1 MANEETKKKQGDLDK
16 SIDLGLDQFGR
27 FARTRWFLLIIL
39 AIVIWYSLV
48 YMIPQLRP
56 PTPSTLFQV
65 ILQISFAL
73 IFVGVQFFMYFF
85 LMGRPRMYWVLPGET
100 GVNFDDYKGNPEVL
114 EAARRIVSLV
124 TGVKEFEKMGGKP
137 VRGLLL
143 SGPPGTGKS
152 YLAQCISTE
161 AGVPFGYIS
170 AASLRGIFMGM
181 DVLAIKNVYN
191 KARRFSR
198 EYGGCIVFMD
208 ELDAIGASRAAGATV
223 GMGMG
228 GMMGGMGNGTGGL
241 NELLMQLDPPNIETG
256 WFKKLLRLLGLAHGR
271 AQTQPVLTIGAT
283 NIPDTL
289 DTALMRPG
297 RFDRKIHVAPPTDK
311 YRPEVV
317 QYYLDKVK
325 HDPDISIAAISQR
338 LVEYTPV
345 RIKHV
350 INEAVIIAHFDD
362 RETITYKDITEAQD
376 VEEYGLRQESE
387 LTPVERRR
395 LAYHEAGHTV
405 AAYYLMDRYF
415 PAYVTL
421 HMRGDVAG
429 AAAFAHQ
436 RPKETVITHSKQ
448 DVLAD
453 IQISMA
459 SRAAEELFL
468 DVNLSGVTGDFAS
481 ATREAALYIAAFG
494 MDGTFTSALAF
505 SSSNPMAGG
514 NPFALPGVAERTEKL
529 LQSQFEAVKQLFR
542 DHSEAVIAVAE
553 ALIERSEL
561 VAEEIKQ
568 LIDEADARHV
578 ARRVISE
585 FEPLLEAGHNGN
597 GSNGHALVNGHSNG
611 KGALPAPR
619 VDSSPLNSVEGT
631 TSPLMEDGN
640 EPPQAAR
647 DNPYLY

>member
-1 MANEETKKKQGDLDK
+1 VANEETKKKPSDLDK

-27 FARTRWFLLIIL
+27 FARTRWFLLVIL
-39 AIVIWYSLV
+39 AIVIWYCIV
-48 YMIPQLRP
+48 YMVPQLRP
-56 PTPSTLFQV
+56 PTPSVLFQV

-73 IFVGVQFFMYFF
+73 IFVGVQFFMWFF

-191 KARRFSR
+191 KARRFAR

-208 ELDAIGASRAAGATV
+208 ELDAIGASRAAGATM

-241 NELLMQLDPPNIETG
+241 NELLMQLDPPNIDTG
-256 WFKKLLRLLGLAHGR
+256 WFKKLLRLLGLYHGR
-271 AQTQPVLTIGAT
+271 AQTHPVLTIGAT
-283 NIPDTL
+283 NIPETL
-289 DTALMRPG
+289 DTALLRPG

-317 QYYLDKVK
+317 EYYLNKVK
-325 HDPDISIAAISQR
+325 HDPNISIAAISQR

-436 RPKETVITHSKQ
+436 RPKETIVTLSKQ

-453 IQISMA
+453 IQISLA

-468 DVNLSGVTGDFAS
+468 DVNLSGVTEDFAS
-481 ATREAALYIAAFG
+481 ATRQATAYIVGYG
-494 MDGTFTSALAF
+494 MDGTFTSSLAF
-505 SSSNPMAGG
+505 PGT

-553 ALIERSEL
+553 ALIERNEL

-568 LIDEADARHV
+568 LIDEADAHRV
-578 ARRVISE
+578 AKQVISE
-585 FEPLLEAGHNGN
+585 FKPLLEAGRNGN
-597 GSNGHALVNGHSNG
+597 GSNGHALVNGNG

-619 VDSSPLNSVEGT
+619 VDSSPLNSIEGT
-631 TSPLMEDGN
+631 DSPRMEHGN
-640 EPPQAAR
+640 EPPQTAG
-647 DNPYLY
+647 DNPYL

>member
-1 MANEETKKKQGDLDK
+1 VANEETKKKPSDLDK

-27 FARTRWFLLIIL
+27 FARTRWFLLVIL
-39 AIVIWYSLV
+39 AIVIWYCIV
-48 YMIPQLRP
+48 YMVPQLRP
-56 PTPSTLFQV
+56 PTPSVLFQV

-73 IFVGVQFFMYFF
+73 IFVGVQFFMWFF

-191 KARRFSR
+191 KARRFAR

-208 ELDAIGASRAAGATV
+208 ELDAIGASRSAGATM

-241 NELLMQLDPPNIETG
+241 NELLMQLDPPNIDTG
-256 WFKKLLRLLGLAHGR
+256 WFKKLLRLLGLYHGR
-271 AQTQPVLTIGAT
+271 AQTHPVLTIGAT
-283 NIPDTL
+283 NIPETL
-289 DTALMRPG
+289 DTALLRPG

-325 HDPDISIAAISQR
+325 HDPNISIAAISQR

-436 RPKETVITHSKQ
+436 RPKETIITHSKQ
-448 DVLAD
+448 DILAD
-453 IQISMA
+453 IQISLA

-514 NPFALPGVAERTEKL
+514 NPLSLPGVAERTEKL

-568 LIDEADARHV
+568 LIDEGDARRV
-578 ARRVISE
+578 AKRVISE
-585 FEPLLEAGHNGN
+585 FEPLLEAGRNGN

-611 KGALPAPR
+611 KGALPAPC

-631 TSPLMEDGN
+631 NPPLMEHGN
-640 EPPQAAR
+640 EPPQTAG
-647 DNPYLY
+647 DNPYL

>member
-1 MANEETKKKQGDLDK
+1 VANEETKKKPSDLDK
-16 SIDLGLDQFGR
+16 SIDLGLEQFGR
-27 FARTRWFLLIIL
+27 FARTRWFLLVIL
-39 AIVIWYSLV
+39 ALVIWYSIV
-48 YMIPQLRP
+48 YMVPQLHP
-56 PTPSTLFQV
+56 PTPSVLFQV

-208 ELDAIGASRAAGATV
+208 ELDAIGASRAAGATM

-256 WFKKLLRLLGLAHGR
+256 WFKKLLRLLGLYHGR
-271 AQTQPVLTIGAT
+271 AQTHSVLTIGAT
-283 NIPDTL
+283 NIPETL
-289 DTALMRPG
+289 DRALLRPG

-317 QYYLDKVK
+317 EYYLNKVK
-325 HDPDISIAAISQR
+325 HDPNISIAAISQR

-387 LTPVERRR
+387 LTSVERRR

-436 RPKETVITHSKQ
+436 RPKETIITHNKQ
-448 DVLAD
+448 DILAD
-453 IQISMA
+453 IQISLA
-459 SRAAEELFL
+459 SRASEELFL

-481 ATREAALYIAAFG
+481 ATREATLYIAAYG

-505 SSSNPMAGG
+505 ANTNPLTGS
-514 NPFALPGVAERTEKL
+514 PFALPGVAERTEKL

-553 ALIERSEL
+553 ALIERNEL

-568 LIDEADARHV
+568 LIDEADARRV
-578 ARRVISE
+578 AKRVISK

-611 KGALPAPR
+611 NGALPAPR
-619 VDSSPLNSVEGT
+619 VDSSPLHNSVEGT
-631 TSPLMEDGN
+631 NTPLMEHGN
-640 EPPQAAR
+640 EPPQATG
-647 DNPYLY
+647 DNPYL

>member
-1 MANEETKKKQGDLDK
+1 MANEETKKKPNDLDK

-27 FARTRWFLLIIL
+27 FARTRWFLLVIL
-39 AIVIWYSLV
+39 AIVIWYSIV
-48 YMIPQLRP
+48 YMVPQLRP
-56 PTPSTLFQV
+56 PTPSVLFQV

-73 IFVGVQFFMYFF
+73 IFVGVQFFMWFF

-191 KARRFSR
+191 KARRFAR

-208 ELDAIGASRAAGATV
+208 ELDAIGASRAAGATM

-241 NELLMQLDPPNIETG
+241 NELLMQLDPPNIDTG
-256 WFKKLLRLLGLAHGR
+256 WFKKLLRLLGLYHGR
-271 AQTQPVLTIGAT
+271 AQTHPVLTIGAT
-283 NIPDTL
+283 NIPETL
-289 DTALMRPG
+289 DTALLRPG

-325 HDPDISIAAISQR
+325 HDPNISIAAISQR

-405 AAYYLMDRYF
+405 ASYYLMDRYF

-436 RPKETVITHSKQ
+436 RPKETIITHNKQ
-448 DVLAD
+448 DILAD

-481 ATREAALYIAAFG
+481 ATREATLYITAFG

-505 SSSNPMAGG
+505 SNTNPLTGG

-553 ALIERSEL
+553 ALIERNEL

-568 LIDEADARHV
+568 LIDEGDARRV

-585 FEPLLEAGHNGN
+585 FEPLLEAGRNGN
-597 GSNGHALVNGHSNG
+597 GSNGHALVNGHNNG

-631 TSPLMEDGN
+631 NSPLMEHDN
-640 EPPQAAR
+640 EPPQATG
-647 DNPYLY
+647 DNPYL